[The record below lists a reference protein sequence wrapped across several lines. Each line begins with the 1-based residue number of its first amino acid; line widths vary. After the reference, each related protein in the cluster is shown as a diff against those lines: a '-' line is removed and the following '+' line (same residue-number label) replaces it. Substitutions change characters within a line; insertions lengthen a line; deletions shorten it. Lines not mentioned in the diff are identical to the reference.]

1 MRRRLRDVRTGA
13 DVGGGRVLLHPRDD
27 GARRGVG
34 AEEEGADE
42 HHLRLFAL
50 DGRRLRRELG
60 DTRWLFNGV
69 AGRLTL
75 EPLRASAGPPSIV
88 FMGDGLSLV
97 KARLEKALA
106 LPAGAVQSA
115 GTLAAPKPTI
125 KVQFGQ
131 RLIECGV
138 ARGLSAGE

>member
-1 MRRRLRDVRTGA
+1 MRQ
-13 DVGGGRVLLHPRDD
+13 
-27 GARRGVG
+27 ARRS
-34 AEEEGADE
+34 A
-42 HHLRLFAL
+42 FAPR
-50 DGRRLRRELG
+50 GTNLG
-60 DTRWLFNGV
+60 DTWWLFNGV